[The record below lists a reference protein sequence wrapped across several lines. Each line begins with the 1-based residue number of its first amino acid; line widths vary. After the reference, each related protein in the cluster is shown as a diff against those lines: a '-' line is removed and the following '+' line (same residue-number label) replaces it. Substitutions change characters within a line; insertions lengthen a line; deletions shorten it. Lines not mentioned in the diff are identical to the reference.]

1 MISIKNRHFNVHRI
15 LLLAIGLWPCQ
26 RSRLVQFQMIL
37 CFGILVSSI
46 GFQVE
51 RPLEELQHICNELKD
66 KEEIVIMKKYGD
78 NIKRFTFYALVLYI
92 CDLIILLPTI
102 SLSIMPNTF
111 TVALHISESELRH
124 ILYKYIPK
132 YFVDRK
138 NYLCVVLLYFDAIV
152 CIGATT
158 FLATG
163 LMLFAY
169 LKHACGM
176 LRIASYRI
184 KKAINIRNNICPKN
198 EAIMYK
204 GIIYAIHIHRTAI
217 KFSTFLFSYLHLS
230 HFFLIVVGVICLSLN
245 FYAISKIVSH
255 GDKVDKFLFHFII
268 VTVIFVYLFL
278 ANYAGQELT
287 DHNNDVFFTIY
298 NVQWYGTPLRIQR
311 LILFLL
317 QRGSKTMNLSLGGIS
332 TLSLEFFATLT
343 KASISYFTVMYSA
356 QQ

>member
-46 GFQVE
+46 GFQLLTLITTEFTFDHVINAFSVGLVFTMYVIMYNAFWYNFTEIVE

-217 KFSTFLFSYLHLS
+217 K
-230 HFFLIVVGVICLSLN
+230 
-245 FYAISKIVSH
+245 
-255 GDKVDKFLFHFII
+255 
-268 VTVIFVYLFL
+268 
-278 ANYAGQELT
+278 
-287 DHNNDVFFTIY
+287 Y
-298 NVQWYGTPLRIQR
+298 NVQWYVAPLRIQK

-317 QRGSKTMNLSLGGIS
+317 QRGNKNVNLNFGGVFI
-332 TLSLEFFATLT
+332 LSLEFFASLMKVST
-343 KASISYFTVMYSA
+343 SYFTVIYSM
-356 QQ
+356 QD